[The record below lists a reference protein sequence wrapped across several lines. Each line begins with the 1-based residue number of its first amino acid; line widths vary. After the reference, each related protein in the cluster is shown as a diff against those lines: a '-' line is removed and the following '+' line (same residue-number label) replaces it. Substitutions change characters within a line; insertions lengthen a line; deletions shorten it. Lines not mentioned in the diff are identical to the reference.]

1 MEVGSSSALLL
12 EVPAVL
18 SAVASAESDR
28 IKLLL
33 PRACE
38 RSVSSLVFLPLPYLL
53 RFLFFAAWLALEQAV
68 QGARLVFLI
77 SGLVCSCFAS
87 LVPGLDKSPFS
98 RIRQETYCHVSPWL
112 FPSCCGSRRI
122 GGTTGLFAEGAHFSP
137 DSSARCFLSA
147 SAHGAPLASQP
158 VGSILL

>member
-12 EVPAVL
+12 EVPAVPP
-18 SAVASAESDR
+18 AVAPAESDR

-38 RSVSSLVFLPLPYLL
+38 RNVSSLVFLPLLYLL

-87 LVPGLDKSPFS
+87 LVPGQDKSPFS
-98 RIRQETYCHVSPWL
+98 RTRQETYCHVSPWRFL
-112 FPSCCGSRRI
+112 SCCGSRRI
-122 GGTTGLFAEGAHFSP
+122 DGTTVQERKPCSFSQKEPTSAQTAQPGAF
-137 DSSARCFLSA
+137 CQ
-147 SAHGAPLASQP
+147 PLLVVLPLPAQ
-158 VGSILL
+158 